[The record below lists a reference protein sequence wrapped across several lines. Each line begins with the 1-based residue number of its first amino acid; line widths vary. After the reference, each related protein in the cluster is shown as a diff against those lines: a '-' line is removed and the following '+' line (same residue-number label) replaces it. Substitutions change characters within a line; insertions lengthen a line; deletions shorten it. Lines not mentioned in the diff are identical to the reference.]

1 MMPTRLSRSL
11 VLQLPLHHL
20 KECLNR
26 SEVSPNVDFPDLS
39 ARDRR
44 NTEIYG
50 GPLAN
55 AIEGAAYQSR
65 MGIIAPVRLCFWFFC
80 ICNHRFLEKFSFSG
94 VK

>member
-26 SEVSPNVDFPDLS
+26 SEVSPNVDVPDLS

-50 GPLAN
+50 RRSGECYRRRGVSVAN
-55 AIEGAAYQSR
+55 GDHCSSTS
-65 MGIIAPVRLCFWFFC
+65 MLLV
-80 ICNHRFLEKFSFSG
+80 FLHL
-94 VK
+94 